1 MSYFLETN
9 TTLPNNNNNNNNNN
23 NMEMSSSPCTHH
35 CLTTCYH
42 YDNEGAASNNYKT
55 LSGPSPV
62 SLYIPRISK
71 RYEEQDVI
79 DAFNDID
86 IGVVTRVDFAPLVPV
101 APGQRESAES
111 LSCPYQKA
119 FVHMEY
125 LHDTEIGWTI
135 YDSVVGADN
144 SCRVYPNPKE
154 YWILMNNKM
163 AVPAVNLNVHQIAE
177 NHRILE
183 QTVMAQAVQIEK
195 LDEVVNIQATQ
206 ITRLLE
212 LVMNIESTFR
222 KVEQN
227 TEIK

>member
-1 MSYFLETN
+1 
-9 TTLPNNNNNNNNNN
+9 
-23 NMEMSSSPCTHH
+23 MEMSSSPCTHH

-42 YDNEGAASNNYKT
+42 YDKKDAYHNYKT

-62 SLYIPRISK
+62 SFYVPRISK
-71 RYEEQDVI
+71 RYEEQYVI
-79 DAFNDID
+79 DAFNGIG
-86 IGVVTRVDFAPLVPV
+86 IGVANRVDFAPLVPV

-111 LSCPYQKA
+111 LGCPYQKA

-125 LHDTEIGWTI
+125 LHDTDIGWTI

-183 QTVMAQAVQIEK
+183 QTVMAQAAQIEK

-212 LVMNIESTFR
+212 LVMNIER
-222 KVEQN
+222 QQN
-227 TEIK
+227 L

>member
-1 MSYFLETN
+1 MTSQ
-9 TTLPNNNNNNNNNN
+9 
-23 NMEMSSSPCTHH
+23 CTHR

-42 YDNEGAASNNYKT
+42 YDKDDVPLVYTRCGFAST
-55 LSGPSPV
+55 SPV

-71 RYEEQDVI
+71 GYSEQDVI
-79 DAFNDID
+79 DAFNDIG
-86 IGVVTRVDFAPLVPV
+86 IGQVTRVDFAPLVPI

-111 LSCPYQKA
+111 LRTPFHKA

-125 LHDTEIGWTI
+125 LHDTDIGWTI
-135 YDSVVGADN
+135 NDTVVGADN

-163 AVPAVNLNVHQIAE
+163 AVPATNLNVHQIAE
-177 NHRILE
+177 NHRFLE
-183 QTVMAQAVQIEK
+183 NTVMAQSVQIEK

-212 LVMNIESTFR
+212 LVMNIESTFK
-222 KVEQN
+222 KVE
-227 TEIK
+227 

>member
-1 MSYFLETN
+1 
-9 TTLPNNNNNNNNNN
+9 
-23 NMEMSSSPCTHH
+23 MSSSPCTHH

-42 YDNEGAASNNYKT
+42 YDKKDAYHNYKT

-111 LSCPYQKA
+111 LRCPYQKA
-119 FVHMEY
+119 FVHMEC
-125 LHDTEIGWTI
+125 LHDTDIGWTI
-135 YDSVVGADN
+135 NDTVVGADN
-144 SCRVYPNPKE
+144 SCRVYPNAKE

-163 AVPAVNLNVHQIAE
+163 AVPATNLNVHQIAE
-177 NHRILE
+177 NHRFLE
-183 QTVMAQAVQIEK
+183 NTVMAQAVQIEK

-212 LVMNIESTFR
+212 LIMNIERQMLVMNIER
-222 KVEQN
+222 QQN
-227 TEIK
+227 L